1 MSKDKKNI
9 MEVVISSEIESG
21 AYVNQALI
29 VHNAKEFILDFGL
42 SLPGGKIRVQ
52 SRLITNPIDAK
63 AIMLAWQDNIA
74 KYEEKFGE
82 IPTPTS
88 SAPTT
93 PGAPIISQGSSQIH

>member
-1 MSKDKKNI
+1 MSKPKKNY
-9 MEVVISSEIESG
+9 MDVEISPQVEG
-21 AYVNQALI
+21 GNYVNQALI

-42 SLPGGKIRVQ
+42 ALPEGKIRVQ

-82 IPTPTS
+82 IPLPNNP
-88 SAPTT
+88 A
-93 PGAPIISQGSSQIH
+93 GSSTPPLMSKGSEQVH